1 MKYVGLMTQRNS
13 GREDVKIILKNIM
26 YIFPPLVMVK
36 RNPQIIVYQRIPRMM
51 KEEEEEGK
59 EFKKKK
65 KKKREE
71 RTRRKD
77 NILIF
82 LKLKK
87 H

>member
-26 YIFPPLVMVK
+26 DIFPPLVMVK

-65 KKKREE
+65 KKRGRKEQE
-71 RTRRKD
+71 GRTTSSY
-77 NILIF
+77 F
-82 LKLKK
+82 
-87 H
+87 